1 MCVIGNTRGLTVFV
15 LQEVETSPSSAR
27 HSGLAA
33 SSRHSLSSTE
43 RSSLS
48 RASTENYQQPPQIE
62 AQPDRPTA
70 DKGYQTA
77 PLEEVM
83 ARASEFTPGV
93 LDRLKQRTN
102 DVFYSQREDD
112 STDSYQQ
119 MNYTPDSLSTGKKLC
134 IGKKLLSSIFTQF
147 YVLKTKHKPNY
158 MVTSCFFTLN
168 VRLYQVY
175 FIDFLF

>member
-1 MCVIGNTRGLTVFV
+1 MINGIFI
-15 LQEVETSPSSAR
+15 QEVETSPSSAR

-33 SSRHSLSSTE
+33 SSRHSLSSTD

-48 RASTENYQQPPQIE
+48 RASTENYQQLPQIE
-62 AQPDRPTA
+62 APQTTTQPDRPTV
-70 DKGYQTA
+70 DTGYQTA

-119 MNYTPDSLSTGKKLC
+119 MNYTPDSLSTGKE
-134 IGKKLLSSIFTQF
+134 
-147 YVLKTKHKPNY
+147 
-158 MVTSCFFTLN
+158 
-168 VRLYQVY
+168 LYSASRK
-175 FIDFLF
+175 F

>member
-1 MCVIGNTRGLTVFV
+1 MINGIFI
-15 LQEVETSPSSAR
+15 QEVETSPSSAR

-33 SSRHSLSSTE
+33 SSRHSLSSTD

-48 RASTENYQQPPQIE
+48 RASTENYQQLPQIE
-62 AQPDRPTA
+62 APQTTTQPNRPTA
-70 DKGYQTA
+70 DTGYQTA

-83 ARASEFTPGV
+83 AHASEFTPGV

-119 MNYTPDSLSTGKKLC
+119 MNYTPDSLSTGKE
-134 IGKKLLSSIFTQF
+134 
-147 YVLKTKHKPNY
+147 
-158 MVTSCFFTLN
+158 
-168 VRLYQVY
+168 LYSASRK
-175 FIDFLF
+175 F

>member
-1 MCVIGNTRGLTVFV
+1 MCVIGNTLSLTVLV

-48 RASTENYQQPPQIE
+48 HASTENYQQPPQIE
-62 AQPDRPTA
+62 AQPDRPIA
-70 DKGYQTA
+70 DTGYQTA

-119 MNYTPDSLSTGKKLC
+119 MNYTPDSLSTGKE
-134 IGKKLLSSIFTQF
+134 
-147 YVLKTKHKPNY
+147 
-158 MVTSCFFTLN
+158 
-168 VRLYQVY
+168 LYSAWRKNFSHQISHNFMY
-175 FIDFLF
+175 